1 MASVGLWSISGRW
14 VQFCMS
20 IKALC
25 LLWMTLAVVRPV
37 SVSAQ
42 AGRQAGRQ
50 ACSEDAAAGQGPG
63 TGMLCVLF
71 KQWLVSVQAW
81 RSWGKEVA
89 ACLHSWIVLWAP
101 QCLMHFCSNIHKC
114 GDDPHWC
121 RCSQLCLHPAFA
133 LCLDV
138 CLWTMKQW
146 KTDSHHFLSY
156 CGCLLLEPGAL
167 DDR

>member
-1 MASVGLWSISGRW
+1 MGGQRGLWLSTFKQLEEGSGAFLAVVV

-42 AGRQAGRQ
+42 AGRQA
-50 ACSEDAAAGQGPG
+50 CSEDAAAGRGPG

-81 RSWGKEVA
+81 RSGGKEVA
-89 ACLHSWIVLWAP
+89 ACLHS
-101 QCLMHFCSNIHKC
+101 
-114 GDDPHWC
+114 
-121 RCSQLCLHPAFA
+121 
-133 LCLDV
+133 
-138 CLWTMKQW
+138 
-146 KTDSHHFLSY
+146 
-156 CGCLLLEPGAL
+156 
-167 DDR
+167 